1 MPRGLRAAEGTT
13 LWCSCLRPAS
23 PCCGPDSSRGRF
35 TPDSRERSA
44 ALRSA
49 SSAVNPGTTSTGW
62 RYVRRTCRE
71 PKICCPAE
79 VVACRGP
86 DELAGHRVRL
96 VNRAGPVVK
105 HRLNQVLEC
114 QWEPSSIA
122 RQHGEAGGAPTSGAL
137 PGNPDSRQL
146 SISAWE
152 KRKLALH
159 SNDRADRETRFG
171 PTRRRG
177 GDARTGGQGDSES
190 RVILLRLVIDPA
202 PGSRARREEMFGPVL
217 PVILYDSF
225 DEAIAARS
233 SSSHPKTRPTSSLP
247 AVLTRRQSPRW
258 RSSNPTERWSA
269 GP

>member
-1 MPRGLRAAEGTT
+1 M
-13 LWCSCLRPAS
+13 
-23 PCCGPDSSRGRF
+23 
-35 TPDSRERSA
+35 
-44 ALRSA
+44 
-49 SSAVNPGTTSTGW
+49 NPGTTSTGW

-122 RQHGEAGGAPTSGAL
+122 RQHGEAGRAPTSGAF
-137 PGNPDSRQL
+137 PGNPDSRHL

-177 GDARTGGQGDSES
+177 GDARTGGQDDSES

-202 PGSRARREEMFGPVL
+202 LGGDVRPRASGHPLRQFRRGNRCAIFVLAPDDPTDIIFACGP
-217 PVILYDSF
+217 DKAS
-225 DEAIAARS
+225 IAQMAFEQP
-233 SSSHPKTRPTSSLP
+233 H
-247 AVLTRRQSPRW
+247 
-258 RSSNPTERWSA
+258 
-269 GP
+269 